1 MTHAPGESKED
12 ATAAPLAAISPSVR
26 QVIVVANPY
35 SGRRENRS
43 RVEALA
49 AALGDRGLQCRIIW
63 QLSEL
68 AEVAADPTA
77 PEHYRAVVAAGGDGT
92 LNHVINLQTRL
103 PIFMF
108 PLGNENLFA
117 QQFEGCR
124 DPRRAA
130 EILVAGATQTIDLG
144 RAGQRLFVIVA
155 SAGFDGD
162 TAHRLARWR
171 RQSDGL
177 RRVRSLSYAA
187 PIVAAAFGY
196 RYPLL
201 DVEADGRRVRGALC
215 MVFNVP
221 RYTSKLLLTPDADP
235 TDGLLDW
242 IVFERPGNLPLVGYA
257 LAVWLRRHRRRHD
270 VQYGQARHI
279 RLSAAEP
286 VPLEIDGEAADF
298 APIDIEVVPK
308 ALRVVVPPA
317 SGQVLAE

>member
-1 MTHAPGESKED
+1 MTDSTND
-12 ATAAPLAAISPSVR
+12 ATVMPSELAAEAR

-43 RVEALA
+43 CVEALA
-49 AALGDRGLQCRIIW
+49 AAIGDQGLACRVIW
-63 QLSEL
+63 QLPEL
-68 AEVAADPTA
+68 AEVAADPEA
-77 PEHYRAVVAAGGDGT
+77 AQKYRAVVAAGGDGT

-103 PIFMF
+103 PVFMF

-117 QQFEGCR
+117 QQFEGGR

-130 EILVAGATQTIDLG
+130 EILAAGATQAIDLG

-171 RQSDGL
+171 ERADGL

-235 TDGLLDW
+235 ADGLLDW
-242 IVFERPGNLPLVGYA
+242 VVFERPGSLPLARYA
-257 LAVWLRRHRRRHD
+257 LAVWLRRHQRRSD
-270 VQYGQARHI
+270 VQYGQAKRI
-279 RLSAAEP
+279 RLTASEP

-298 APIDIEVVPK
+298 APIEIVVVPG
-308 ALRVVVPPA
+308 ALRVVVPPVQ
-317 SGQVLAE
+317 GQVLAE